1 MAELL
6 KLREA
11 DDPRDLIHR
20 AVHRLV
26 EGSLVV
32 LPTENSHV
40 VAAASLHAHAVEKLQ
55 ALTSRTGALSRSES
69 WQFPLLLGLKSADE
83 ARDYVGDVSPTGER
97 LMHRLWPGPVVLAL
111 PVPAQYG
118 LVRELP
124 AASQNALLQKCTEEQ
139 CEVWFRVPA
148 HPVIQG
154 VMSLLPAPLILWEG
168 DFSGDEG
175 GFISPRASEVDL
187 IIQEAPRHN
196 QQRPTVVRLDG
207 DSWHVVEQG
216 IVTRTQI
223 NRMTGKVILFV
234 CTGNTCRSPLAEGLC
249 RKFLADRLGCSV
261 EELPEKGY
269 TVLSAGLAALEGGPA
284 APESVEVARMYGA
297 DLESHAS
304 QPLTDELLANA
315 DYVITMTQSHRDSIL
330 FARPDVAERVS
341 LLSNL
346 EADIADPIGGGWK
359 EYVTCGEE
367 IARHLQALLDQLEPL
382 SDRDHPNPE
391 S

>member
-1 MAELL
+1 MAELV

-26 EGSLVV
+26 EGGLVI

-40 VAAASLHAHAVEKLQ
+40 VAGGSLHPRAVEKLQ
-55 ALTSRTGALSRSES
+55 ALAKGHSEPGPAGEAAL
-69 WQFPLLLGLKSADE
+69 LLLGLKSADE
-83 ARDYVGDVSPTGER
+83 ARDYVGELSATGQR
-97 LMHRLWPGPVVLAL
+97 LMQRLWPGPVVLAL

-124 AASQNALLQKCTEEQ
+124 LATQAALLRKCTEEQ
-139 CEVWFRVPA
+139 CEVWFRVPS
-148 HPVIQG
+148 HPVIQSA
-154 VMSLLPAPLILWEG
+154 MCLLPVPLILWEG
-168 DFSGDEG
+168 GFSGDSDSSFSSG
-175 GFISPRASEVDL
+175 TKEVDL
-187 IIQEAPRHN
+187 IIQDAPRHN
-196 QQRPTVVRLDG
+196 QQRPTVVRVEG
-207 DSWHVVEQG
+207 DSWTIVEQG
-216 IVTRTQI
+216 IVTETQI
-223 NRMTGKVILFV
+223 KRMTGKVIVFV
-234 CTGNTCRSPLAEGLC
+234 CTGNTCRSPLAEGLF
-249 RKFLADRLGCSV
+249 RKFLADRLGCPV
-261 EELPEKGY
+261 EELPDHGY
-269 TVLSAGLAALEGGPA
+269 TVLSAGLAATEGGPA

-304 QPLTDELLANA
+304 QPLTDELLASA
-315 DYVITMTQSHRDSIL
+315 DHVITMTQSHRDSIL

-341 LLSNL
+341 LLSTL

-382 SDRDHPNPE
+382 AGRDDSNLE

>member
-26 EGSLVV
+26 EGGLVI

-40 VAAASLHAHAVEKLQ
+40 VAAGSLHPHAVENLQ
-55 ALTSRTGALSRSES
+55 DLAKSRSKKGKSAEPS
-69 WQFPLLLGLKSADE
+69 PLLLGLKSAEE
-83 ARDYVGDVSPTGER
+83 ALDYVGDLSHAGVR
-97 LMHRLWPGPVVLAL
+97 LMQRLWPGPVVLAL

-124 AASQNALLQKCTEEQ
+124 SASQKALLRQCTEEQ

-148 HPVIQG
+148 HPVFQG
-154 VMSLLPAPLILWEG
+154 VMSLLPAPLLLWEG
-168 DFSGDEG
+168 GASGDTDAS
-175 GFISPRASEVDL
+175 FSPQAADVDL
-187 IIQEAPRHN
+187 IIQDDPRNN
-196 QQRPTVVRLDG
+196 QQGPTVVRVSG
-207 DSWHVVEQG
+207 DSWRIVEQG
-216 IVTRTQI
+216 IVTKTQI

-234 CTGNTCRSPLAEGLC
+234 CTGNTCRSPLAEGLF

-261 EELPEKGY
+261 EDLPEKGY

-359 EYVTCGEE
+359 EYVSCGEE
-367 IARHLQALLDQLEPL
+367 IARHLQALLDQLEP
-382 SDRDHPNPE
+382 SADRDDPNPE